1 MSTVEPPGREA
12 GRADG
17 LDRPSLAVPSAENLP
32 ELSDEFW
39 GDAPVSRREHRLRT
53 WVSAEIAGT
62 QYFVFRRVFA
72 AIWLAYDVI
81 DVAFRGTL
89 TQLTWPYSGPYTK
102 GLLALQ
108 LGCIAAELALVIGRG
123 GYLLTYACVAL
134 FLARWGISDRYFGLN
149 DFRHITVVALLLVF
163 VPPAGPVPRWI
174 ADLIRWETAW
184 VYLATGFLKVNTAFL
199 SGGHL
204 YVRHN
209 YLRLRGW
216 PYPGFVSDL
225 IERHWFDRGL
235 ALFTVGSELLIG
247 LLLFGRS
254 RRGWRLALLIAIAV
268 HGGAALFDDVWF
280 FGASMIAL
288 VWCIS
293 TQRTNDPGRFA
304 SVNGAPDRSVPKFDE
319 ATAVTARLIEAE

>member
-1 MSTVEPPGREA
+1 MSTAEPTGPGVRPAEC
-12 GRADG
+12 
-17 LDRPSLAVPSAENLP
+17 LDPAPWAPPTAENLP
-32 ELSDEFW
+32 ELPAEFW
-39 GDAPVSRREHRLRT
+39 GDAPVSGGERRLRA
-53 WVSAEIAGT
+53 WVSAEISGP

-72 AIWLAYDVI
+72 AIWLVYDVI
-81 DVAFRGTL
+81 DVAFRGTIA
-89 TQLTWPYSGPYTK
+89 QLTWPYSGPYTK

-108 LGCIAAELALVIGRG
+108 LACIAAELALVIGRG

-134 FLARWGISDRYFGLN
+134 FLARWGISDHYFGLN
-149 DFRHITVVALLLVF
+149 DFRHITVVALLLIF
-163 VPPAGPVPRWI
+163 VPPTGPVPRWI

-184 VYLATGFLKVNTAFL
+184 VYIATGFLKVNTAFL

-235 ALFTVGSELLIG
+235 AIFTVCAELAIG

-254 RRGWRLALLIAIAV
+254 RRGCR
-268 HGGAALFDDVWF
+268 
-280 FGASMIAL
+280 
-288 VWCIS
+288 
-293 TQRTNDPGRFA
+293 
-304 SVNGAPDRSVPKFDE
+304 NG
-319 ATAVTARLIEAE
+319 